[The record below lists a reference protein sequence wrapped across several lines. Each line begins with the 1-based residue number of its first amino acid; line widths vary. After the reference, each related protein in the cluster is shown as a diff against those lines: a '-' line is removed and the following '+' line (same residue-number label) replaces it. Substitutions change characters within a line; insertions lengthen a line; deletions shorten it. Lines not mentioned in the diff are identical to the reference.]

1 MTNQRRPGF
10 RLPWTDDAAP
20 HPFDPTLPAAASSD
34 EASAAPEP
42 AMSDQTPMNEA
53 AAAAGS
59 VDVAADEAA
68 GSEEFLHSLVD
79 AMRSV
84 AEESRDANLAELRRS
99 VDERIEQ
106 VRAAAAERAE
116 ELRRVSDLDV
126 AATSDWERAEMDRV
140 KTEAERRVAAR
151 RAELERQLAEQQTS
165 SDRDIEAA
173 RSRLADYERDL
184 SAFFDQLS
192 EIRDPAAFVAAA
204 KRMPRGPDLVAAPS
218 QTASVPA
225 AAPPMPAPAAES
237 DTETPPADLV
247 AQRAIMVPSAE
258 PAAAEAVEPVE
269 SVEPTPDQ
277 PEAEAPS
284 ASVAVEEAGPAAEAS
299 DPNARLAERLAELDQ
314 RLTHVGT
321 NGDAARGPQDDAA
334 AVSTST
340 PSDAPVEAMSAE
352 ADVPA
357 ETSQQGQMAEAA
369 VAEAAVAE
377 EAVAEADDGEMSTPI
392 MVKGLGSFGAITS
405 FKQAL
410 ERAEGIHGVTLSLGP
425 GGEFVYRA
433 SHATGFDLIGA
444 IRAIEGQG
452 ANIDETDGSLLVT
465 INRGR

>member
-20 HPFDPTLPAAASSD
+20 QPLDPTPPAAASSD
-34 EASAAPEP
+34 EAPAAHQP
-42 AMSDQTPMNEA
+42 AMSDQTPNEA
-53 AAAAGS
+53 QGAAGS
-59 VDVAADEAA
+59 FDVAADDAA

-79 AMRSV
+79 AMRGV

-99 VDERIEQ
+99 VDERVELL
-106 VRAAAAERAE
+106 RSAAAERTE
-116 ELRRVSDLDV
+116 ELRRASDLDV

-140 KTEAERRVAAR
+140 KAEAERRVAAR
-151 RAELERQLAEQQTS
+151 RAELERQLTEHQTS

-192 EIRDPAAFVAAA
+192 GIQDPAAFVAAA
-204 KRMPRGPDLVAAPS
+204 KRMPRGPDLGP
-218 QTASVPA
+218 PA
-225 AAPPMPAPAAES
+225 AAPPMPEPAVKPATEPPSAE
-237 DTETPPADLV
+237 PA
-247 AQRAIMVPSAE
+247 AQRAGMVPSAE
-258 PAAAEAVEPVE
+258 PPSAEPAG
-269 SVEPTPDQ
+269 DQ
-277 PEAEAPS
+277 PEAETPS
-284 ASVAVEEAGPAAEAS
+284 ASVAVEQPAPAAEAS

-314 RLTHVGT
+314 RLTQVGT
-321 NGDAARGPQDDAA
+321 NGDAAHGTQDDAA

-340 PSDAPVEAMSAE
+340 PSDASVEAMAAE

-369 VAEAAVAE
+369 I
-377 EAVAEADDGEMSTPI
+377 AEADDGEMSTPI

-465 INRGR
+465 IHRGR

>member
-1 MTNQRRPGF
+1 M
-10 RLPWTDDAAP
+10 
-20 HPFDPTLPAAASSD
+20 SD
-34 EASAAPEP
+34 ES
-42 AMSDQTPMNEA
+42 PMNEA
-53 AAAAGS
+53 AAAGDS

-79 AMRSV
+79 AMRAV
-84 AEESRDANLAELRRS
+84 AEESRDANLGELRRS

-106 VRAAAAERAE
+106 LRAAAGERAE

-140 KTEAERRVAAR
+140 RAEAERRVAAR
-151 RAELERQLAEQQTS
+151 RAELERQLAEHQTS

-173 RSRLADYERDL
+173 RSRLADYERDV

-204 KRMPRGPDLVAAPS
+204 KRMPRAPDLGVAPS
-218 QTASVPA
+218 QTTSAPD
-225 AAPPMPAPAAES
+225 AAPPTPEPAAGPASEL
-237 DTETPPADLV
+237 PPADLA

-258 PAAAEAVEPVE
+258 PPSAEAVE
-269 SVEPTPDQ
+269 SVEPTGDQ
-277 PEAEAPS
+277 PEAETPS
-284 ASVAVEEAGPAAEAS
+284 ASVAVEEAAPAVEAS

-321 NGDAARGPQDDAA
+321 NGDTAHGPQEEAA
-334 AVSTST
+334 AVSTSM
-340 PSDAPVEAMSAE
+340 PSDAPVEAMSAQ
-352 ADVPA
+352 ADVLA
-357 ETSQQGQMAEAA
+357 ETSQEGQMAEAS
-369 VAEAAVAE
+369 VAG
-377 EAVAEADDGEMSTPI
+377 ADDGETSTPI

-410 ERAEGIHGVTLSLGP
+410 ERAEGINGVTLSLGP

>member
-1 MTNQRRPGF
+1 M
-10 RLPWTDDAAP
+10 
-20 HPFDPTLPAAASSD
+20 SD
-34 EASAAPEP
+34 ES
-42 AMSDQTPMNEA
+42 PMNEA
-53 AAAAGS
+53 AAAGDS

-79 AMRSV
+79 AMRAV
-84 AEESRDANLAELRRS
+84 AEESRDANLGELRRS

-106 VRAAAAERAE
+106 LRAAAGERAE

-140 KTEAERRVAAR
+140 RAEAERRVSAR
-151 RAELERQLAEQQTS
+151 RAELERQLAEHQTS

-173 RSRLADYERDL
+173 RSRLADYERDV

-204 KRMPRGPDLVAAPS
+204 KRMPRAPDLGVAPS
-218 QTASVPA
+218 QTTSAPD
-225 AAPPMPAPAAES
+225 AAPPTPEPAAGPASEL
-237 DTETPPADLV
+237 PPADLA

-258 PAAAEAVEPVE
+258 PPSTEAVE
-269 SVEPTPDQ
+269 SVEPTGDQ
-277 PEAEAPS
+277 PEAETPS
-284 ASVAVEEAGPAAEAS
+284 ASVAVEEAAPAVEAS

-321 NGDAARGPQDDAA
+321 NGDTAHGPQEEAA
-334 AVSTST
+334 AVSTSM
-340 PSDAPVEAMSAE
+340 PSDAPVEAMSAQ
-352 ADVPA
+352 ADVLA
-357 ETSQQGQMAEAA
+357 ETSQEGQMAEAS
-369 VAEAAVAE
+369 VAG
-377 EAVAEADDGEMSTPI
+377 ADDGETSTPI

-410 ERAEGIHGVTLSLGP
+410 ERAEGINGVTLSLGP

>member
-1 MTNQRRPGF
+1 M
-10 RLPWTDDAAP
+10 
-20 HPFDPTLPAAASSD
+20 SD
-34 EASAAPEP
+34 ES
-42 AMSDQTPMNEA
+42 PMNEA
-53 AAAAGS
+53 AAAGDS

-79 AMRSV
+79 AMRAV
-84 AEESRDANLAELRRS
+84 AEESRDANLGELRRS

-106 VRAAAAERAE
+106 LRAAAGERAE

-140 KTEAERRVAAR
+140 RAEAERRVAAR
-151 RAELERQLAEQQTS
+151 RAELERQLAEHQTS

-173 RSRLADYERDL
+173 RSRLADYERDV

-204 KRMPRGPDLVAAPS
+204 KRMPRAPDLGVAPS
-218 QTASVPA
+218 QTTSAPD
-225 AAPPMPAPAAES
+225 AAPPTPEPAAGPASEL
-237 DTETPPADLV
+237 PPADLA

-258 PAAAEAVEPVE
+258 PPSAEAVE
-269 SVEPTPDQ
+269 SVEPTGDQ
-277 PEAEAPS
+277 PEAETPS
-284 ASVAVEEAGPAAEAS
+284 ASVAEAAPAVEAS

-321 NGDAARGPQDDAA
+321 NGDTAHGPQEEAA
-334 AVSTST
+334 AVSTSM
-340 PSDAPVEAMSAE
+340 PSDAPVEAMSAQ
-352 ADVPA
+352 ADVLA
-357 ETSQQGQMAEAA
+357 ETSQEGQLAEAS
-369 VAEAAVAE
+369 VAG
-377 EAVAEADDGEMSTPI
+377 ADDGETSTPI

-410 ERAEGIHGVTLSLGP
+410 ERAEGINGVTLSLGP